1 MEDSKK
7 LNLYSIFHLNLMY
20 SSIKIEDKSKV
31 IEKCYW
37 PLLKL
42 VKTNEIPIGIELSG
56 YTLEKIKEIDFEWI
70 KKFKKLLKAEKIELV
85 GSGYAQIIGPL
96 VPAKVNDWNQRLG
109 LEIYED
115 ILGIRP
121 QIALINEM
129 AYSGGGCGTLY

>member
-1 MEDSKK
+1 M

-20 SSIKIEDKSKV
+20 SSIDIEERPKI
-31 IEKCYW
+31 IEKCYR

-42 VKTNEIPIGIELSG
+42 AEANEIPIGIELSG
-56 YTLEKIKEIDFEWI
+56 YTLEKIKESDFEWI

-96 VPAKVNDWNQRLG
+96 VPAKVNDWNQKLG
-109 LEIYED
+109 LEIYEN

-121 QIALINEM
+121 QIVLVNEM
-129 AYSGGGCGTLY
+129 AYSGEL